1 LTKVRVGAL
10 VASDDPRPSL
20 AAAVR
25 HLGGLQ
31 RRVMRRYE
39 TWHQHARRLQRKA
52 LRHARRAVDEGALAP
67 KLNVSNLETRMV
79 NELFARAARGLGLQ
93 CRYLGDVLVIENDHG
108 PVFRMCGV
116 YNDLDGFATG
126 VICGDKTLSRRVLEA
141 AGLRIPRGRSF
152 RWDQERQA
160 VEFAL
165 SLNAECV
172 TKPARNTSSSAG
184 VSVRLKTRK
193 EIARGFRRSSLY
205 SDEVLI
211 EEHIA
216 GEDYRLLIYR
226 GKCLSVVRRMRPH
239 VTGNGHDSIH
249 ELIARENAGR
259 ITSPDWRI
267 GDPALMPLRTGSR
280 TRRVLAA
287 QGLSLRSVPARG
299 QRVVLCDLANYG
311 IGASYVECIATTH
324 PAIIDAAETA
334 ANAAGTVL
342 AGIDVI
348 AVDITRPEY
357 VINEVNT
364 TPSTELHDFVSN
376 RNEARDP
383 FTAILQDL
391 ANGVPPAHVRVTQTL
406 DADLRFSRT

>member
-1 LTKVRVGAL
+1 LTIRDRPWQPPCVIWVRQ
-10 VASDDPRPSL
+10 RE
-20 AAAVR
+20 
-25 HLGGLQ
+25 LQ
-31 RRVMRRYE
+31 
-39 TWHQHARRLQRKA
+39 
-52 LRHARRAVDEGALAP
+52 
-67 KLNVSNLETRMV
+67 
-79 NELFARAARGLGLQ
+79 
-93 CRYLGDVLVIENDHG
+93 
-108 PVFRMCGV
+108 
-116 YNDLDGFATG
+116 
-126 VICGDKTLSRRVLEA
+126 
-141 AGLRIPRGRSF
+141 
-152 RWDQERQA
+152 
-160 VEFAL
+160 

-193 EIARGFRRSSLY
+193 EIARGFRRSSLH

-211 EEHIA
+211 DEHIA
-216 GEDYRLLIYR
+216 GENYRLLIYR

-249 ELIARENAGR
+249 EPIARENAGR

-267 GDPALMPLRTGSR
+267 GDLALMPLRT
-280 TRRVLAA
+280 
-287 QGLSLRSVPARG
+287 
-299 QRVVLCDLANYG
+299 
-311 IGASYVECIATTH
+311 
-324 PAIIDAAETA
+324 
-334 ANAAGTVL
+334 AGTVL